1 MGCQTQ
7 TTNMG
12 AAQSRMFI
20 PHIIRIV
27 HGTFT
32 KHNRRG
38 DAEGDAGGGEGDEGG
53 EGGEG
58 AGEGGGA
65 EEGEE
70 EEEVEDAEKKREEEC
85 L

>member
-27 HGTFT
+27 HGIFT

-38 DAEGDAGGGEGDEGG
+38 DAEGDAGGG